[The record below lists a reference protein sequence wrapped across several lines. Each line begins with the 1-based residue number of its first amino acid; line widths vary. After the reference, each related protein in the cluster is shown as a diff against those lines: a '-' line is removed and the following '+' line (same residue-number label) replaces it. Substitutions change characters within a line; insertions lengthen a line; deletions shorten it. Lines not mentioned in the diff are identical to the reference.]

1 MYVLSC
7 FPSFGH
13 RRSGA
18 SVVAQ
23 RDPVGLWMVNHRLPS
38 NFYNE
43 VDGDCIKILGGVISI
58 CGKCG
63 KTTRA
68 EWRKREC
75 NPIHYSSLRSLH
87 QVPAVPRT
95 KIHLCP
101 NQFIQ
106 GTCHS
111 DTALDWFQMEP
122 FAWRHYIWWEK
133 KKLQGVLYPW
143 IGLLAYRIEIDK
155 HSA

>member
-43 VDGDCIKILGGVISI
+43 VDGWLHQNPRRSYFHLWEMWENHKGRMEKERVQSHSLQLITVAPSGAPRSPEPKSI
-58 CGKCG
+58 CVTTSLYKAPVIQTQLWIGSRWNHLHLVGK
-63 KTTRA
+63 KNY
-68 EWRKREC
+68 REC
-75 NPIHYSSLRSLH
+75 CIP
-87 QVPAVPRT
+87 
-95 KIHLCP
+95 
-101 NQFIQ
+101 
-106 GTCHS
+106 
-111 DTALDWFQMEP
+111 
-122 FAWRHYIWWEK
+122 
-133 KKLQGVLYPW
+133 
-143 IGLLAYRIEIDK
+143 GLGCWHTE
-155 HSA
+155 

>member
-13 RRSGA
+13 RRSRA
-18 SVVAQ
+18 NVVAQ

-58 CGKCG
+58 CGNVG
-63 KTTRA
+63 KPQGQNGERESAIPFITAHYGRSIRCPRSPEPKSICVPTSLYKAPVIQTQLWIGSRWNHLHGDTTFGG
-68 EWRKREC
+68 E
-75 NPIHYSSLRSLH
+75 
-87 QVPAVPRT
+87 
-95 KIHLCP
+95 
-101 NQFIQ
+101 
-106 GTCHS
+106 
-111 DTALDWFQMEP
+111 
-122 FAWRHYIWWEK
+122 

>member
-18 SVVAQ
+18 NVVAQ

-75 NPIHYSSLRSLH
+75 NPIHYSSLRSRH
-87 QVPAVPRT
+87 QVPRGPQNQNPSVSQPVYTRHLSFRHSFGLVPD
-95 KIHLCP
+95 
-101 NQFIQ
+101 
-106 GTCHS
+106 GTIC
-111 DTALDWFQMEP
+111 METT
-122 FAWRHYIWWEK
+122 FGGGK
-133 KKLQGVLYPW
+133 KNYRECCIP
-143 IGLLAYRIEIDK
+143 GLGCWHTE
-155 HSA
+155 

>member
-1 MYVLSC
+1 
-7 FPSFGH
+7 
-13 RRSGA
+13 
-18 SVVAQ
+18 
-23 RDPVGLWMVNHRLPS
+23 MVNHRLPS

-75 NPIHYSSLRSLH
+75 NPIHYSSLRSRH
-87 QVPAVPRT
+87 QVPTVPRT

-122 FAWRHYIWWEK
+122 FMYKDTLQTQVLESAAASVKFGANLTDR
-133 KKLQGVLYPW
+133 KLTDFQEEQMGQLYELMLESTKPNRQFD
-143 IGLLAYRIEIDK
+143 IQEDGK
-155 HSA
+155 